1 MDFVKFY
8 IVQLVKNAASRIRL
22 IDKEKE
28 KLLSKLVARIEN
40 SQELFPDL
48 KIMERVVE
56 LEETASKLISIY
68 RRLNKSHIDL
78 EKISYQFTNDRDA
91 IQSILRRFLQ
101 GNFRN
106 GIVRKKRPKI
116 VFDDTT
122 FTIYELKE
130 PEEVETENKVA
141 EGELKPKVELNDFLN
156 LNDEEIVSVKT
167 VTSSE
172 QIEIEGQTKN
182 DIEEIT
188 ADEMTSSTTQNEDI
202 SKNTSL
208 EIDNGIA
215 KKSLSKT
222 VKEKEFNKSDEEL
235 ILPLEF
241 EWNENIKDKITDEK
255 NIDEALIESNE
266 IKSDESLESDEQFQ
280 EATSQTKKIDE
291 KIFETKSDTNDFS
304 ESLSEQRDENLSEA
318 NQSSDISN
326 LKTESIEQSNQLR
339 EELDTTDKDSTSEEL
354 IKTIKEENNNLY
366 LDFEKLILD
375 NILEVDEFLNQVLNQ
390 KFDDEQILKLIQK
403 AYRSLQLAEELNFTL
418 ISELIKVYW
427 LSLVAIRDNNMRP
440 DKFTAEL
447 IRSTLIILVT
457 LIKQRDID
465 LEPFMQKHNQLKEEL
480 KKLDYEV

>member
-56 LEETASKLISIY
+56 LEEAASKLISIY
-68 RRLNKSHIDL
+68 RRLSKSHIDL

-106 GIVRKKRPKI
+106 GIVKKKRPKI

-130 PEEVETENKVA
+130 PEEIEAENKDA

-156 LNDEEIVSVKT
+156 LNDEEIVSVKPI
-167 VTSSE
+167 TSSE
-172 QIEIEGQTKN
+172 QVEIEEQAKN

-188 ADEMTSSTTQNEDI
+188 ADKITTSTAQNEDI
-202 SKNTSL
+202 SKDTSL

-215 KKSLSKT
+215 KKSLSKAI
-222 VKEKEFNKSDEEL
+222 KEKDVQKSEEEL
-235 ILPLEF
+235 VLPLEF
-241 EWNENIKDKITDEK
+241 DWSENIKDKSTNEK
-255 NIDEALIESNE
+255 NVDDILIQDNE
-266 IKSDESLESDEQFQ
+266 TKDDKPIERDEQIQ
-280 EATSQTKKIDE
+280 EETPQTKKVDE
-291 KIFETKSDTNDFS
+291 KTAETKFDSKGFS
-304 ESLSEQRDENLSEA
+304 ESLSEQTDENLSEA
-318 NQSSDISN
+318 NQFSDISN
-326 LKTESIEQSNQLR
+326 FKTESIEQSNQLS
-339 EELDTTDKDSTSEEL
+339 EGLDTIDKDSTSEEL
-354 IKTIKEENNNLY
+354 IKTIKEDNNNLY
-366 LDFEKLILD
+366 LDFEKLVLD

-403 AYRSLQLAEELNFTL
+403 AYRSYQLAEELNFTL

-447 IRSTLIILVT
+447 IRGTLIILVT
-457 LIKQRDID
+457 LIKQRNID